1 MDEVTRAAAGQADR
15 VTPSAWSA
23 PFRIPFGKLNSWFGR
38 GQVVASAGMYW
49 SMLNGA
55 FGKWLV

>member
-1 MDEVTRAAAGQADR
+1 MQPPGRPTG

-23 PFRIPFGKLNSWFGR
+23 PFLIPFGKLNSWFGR

-49 SMLNGA
+49 SMLKGA